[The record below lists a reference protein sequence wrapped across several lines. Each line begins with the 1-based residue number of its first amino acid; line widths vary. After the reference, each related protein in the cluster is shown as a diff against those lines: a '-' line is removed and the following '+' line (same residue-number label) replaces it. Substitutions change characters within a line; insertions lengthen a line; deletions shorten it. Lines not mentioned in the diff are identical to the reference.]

1 MVKFGRIP
9 IILIDAYIFVMLW
22 LTKIILLI
30 VEIGH
35 SDVIML
41 TFLEQ
46 FFLELMKVPRVE
58 SKLRVFSFKIQ
69 FNTQVG
75 YVYFL
80 MILLFWLTAN
90 FVWIVNLVLLCLFI
104 FQVSDLRKNLQ
115 IVNSAS
121 EEASVLWWYLASFFS
136 CFLGVSTENVMLAH
150 AFSFPDQVFSEV
162 EKGHANNIVF
172 GQRIKPRNCSR
183 WAEIFLA
190 SI

>member
-1 MVKFGRIP
+1 MVKFGIIP

-22 LTKIILLI
+22 LTKIILF

-80 MILLFWLTAN
+80 MILLF
-90 FVWIVNLVLLCLFI
+90 
-104 FQVSDLRKNLQ
+104 
-115 IVNSAS
+115 
-121 EEASVLWWYLASFFS
+121 
-136 CFLGVSTENVMLAH
+136 
-150 AFSFPDQVFSEV
+150 
-162 EKGHANNIVF
+162 
-172 GQRIKPRNCSR
+172 
-183 WAEIFLA
+183 
-190 SI
+190 